1 MVVQSGPTR
10 SYVAVSPVC
19 TLAKELTADLKML
32 HQRIGIET
40 LRARVDMAATDTQ
53 VGQRLERRK
62 RIVEILLVNAKLRR
76 FASHVEPEAAR
87 YAAWR
92 EAHENVLLRP

>member
-1 MVVQSGPTR
+1 MVSRG
-10 SYVAVSPVC
+10 
-19 TLAKELTADLKML
+19 TLAKEIAADLKML

-87 YAAWR
+87 NTSPAAAAR
-92 EAHENVLLRP
+92 RSSAAYRSVGRDIGFAN